1 MGFGVNRLSITR
13 EGEQAKVE
21 GERLKID
28 LFEQWVIDH
37 SIVPWQSNTRWILK
51 WNPSFYSHKWK
62 YKSKSIA
69 TTTITI
75 YGERIKYMKGEL

>member
-1 MGFGVNRLSITR
+1 MFLASVIEIKKSSF
-13 EGEQAKVE
+13 Q
-21 GERLKID
+21 
-28 LFEQWVIDH
+28 QWVMDYL
-37 SIVPWQSNTRWILK
+37 IVSSQSNTRWVLK
-51 WNPSFYSHKWK
+51 WNLSFYSHKWK

>member
-1 MGFGVNRLSITR
+1 
-13 EGEQAKVE
+13 
-21 GERLKID
+21 
-28 LFEQWVIDH
+28 VIDH